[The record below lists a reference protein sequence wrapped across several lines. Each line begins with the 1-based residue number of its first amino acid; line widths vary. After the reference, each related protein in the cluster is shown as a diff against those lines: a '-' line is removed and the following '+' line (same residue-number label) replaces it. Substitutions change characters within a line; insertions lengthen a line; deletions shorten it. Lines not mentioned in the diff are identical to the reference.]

1 MMPDFSARKL
11 RRSLL
16 HQLPL
21 VLWLVVLWMMLW
33 GSVSWLN
40 VITGL
45 IIATAVMRVFYL
57 PPVLLSGRLNLLW
70 AIVFFFTFHY
80 DVIRGSLQVSR
91 LAIDPR
97 RKPRSAVVAVQLH
110 SKSDLIMLL
119 VSINISL
126 VPGSLVVEADRY
138 RSVLYVHALAV
149 ENDDDL
155 EAAKQTV
162 LTAERRIV
170 RVIGSREDL
179 RLCEAAAKER
189 A

>member
-1 MMPDFSARKL
+1 MPDFSARKL
-11 RRSLL
+11 RQSLM

-21 VLWLVVLWMMLW
+21 VLWLVVLWTLLW
-33 GSVSWLN
+33 GSVSWLT

-45 IIATAVMRVFYL
+45 IIAMAVMRVFYL
-57 PPVLLSGRLNLLW
+57 PPVQLSGRLNLWW
-70 AIVFFFTFHY
+70 AIVFVFTFHY
-80 DVIRGSLQVSR
+80 DVIRGSLQVAG
-91 LAIDPR
+91 LALRPR
-97 RKPRSAVVAVQLH
+97 HKPRSAVIAVQLH

-126 VPGSLVVEADRY
+126 VPGSLVIEADRY
-138 RSVLYVHALAV
+138 RSVLYVHALAI

-162 LTAERRIV
+162 LKAERRIV
-170 RVIGSREDL
+170 RVMGSREDL
-179 RLCEAAAKER
+179 QLCEAAARER